1 MHSLVIAEYYEA
13 LVMVAND
20 ESKAW
25 IRRDKAKEAIA
36 LALESKW
43 KEATALNTEIIEE
56 NPRDVEAYNRLG
68 KAFSEQGKYREAEDA
83 FRKAV
88 EISPANVIARKNL
101 QRLVHLKRDKVK
113 PKNGYKVTPELF
125 IEERGKTTT
134 ISLDRSSSDKTHLR
148 MTPGDLLVLHLS
160 GNEMIVQSPDGGHL
174 GTLEYKLGIRLARL
188 MSAGNQYTAAV
199 TSVDEK
205 RLVVMIKETHR
216 DPSQSG
222 VVSFPPKRTPR
233 GSYSN
238 FMSSAMPVD
247 LELEEAEEEIDRS
260 PIIEWDEE
268 GEANIAAPPSDSGGM
283 IKIVRDEDEE
293 ESVL

>member
-13 LVMVAND
+13 RLMVTNN

-25 IRRDKAKEAIA
+25 IRRDKAKEAIT

-43 KEATALNTEIIEE
+43 EEATALNREIIEE
-56 NPRDVEAYNRLG
+56 HPRNVEAYNRLG
-68 KAFSEQGKYREAEDA
+68 KAFSEQGEYQQSEDA

-101 QRLVHLKRDKVK
+101 QRLAHLKRDKAK
-113 PKNGYKVTPELF
+113 PRNAYKVTPELF
-125 IEERGKTTT
+125 IKERGKTTT
-134 ISLDRSSSDKTHLR
+134 ISLDRSSSDKSHLR
-148 MTPGDLLVLHLS
+148 MAPGDLLVLSWS
-160 GNEMIVQSPDGGHL
+160 GNEMVVQSPDGGYL
-174 GTLEYKLGIRLARL
+174 GMLESKMGTRLARL
-188 MSAGNQYTAAV
+188 MSAGNQYTAAL

-205 RLVVMIKETHR
+205 RVVVMIKETHR
-216 DPSQSG
+216 DPSQNG
-222 VVSFPPKRTPR
+222 IVSFPSKRTPR

-238 FMSSAMPVD
+238 FISSTMPVD
-247 LELEEAEEEIDRS
+247 MELEEVEEEIDRS

-283 IKIVRDEDEE
+283 INAVRDEDEE

>member
-1 MHSLVIAEYYEA
+1 
-13 LVMVAND
+13 MVTRD

-25 IRRDKAKEAIA
+25 IRRDRAKEAIT

-43 KEATALNTEIIEE
+43 EEATALNIEIVDEY
-56 NPRDVEAYNRLG
+56 PRDVEAYNRLG
-68 KAFSEQGKYREAEDA
+68 KALSEQGKYQESEDA

-101 QRLVHLKRDKVK
+101 QRLVHLKRDKIK
-113 PKNGYKVTPELF
+113 PKNVYKVTPELF

-134 ISLDRSSSDKTHLR
+134 ISFDRSSSDKSHLR
-148 MTPGDLLVLHLS
+148 MTPGDLLVLSVS
-160 GNEMIVQSPDGGHL
+160 GNEMIVQSPDGVHL
-174 GTLEYKLGIRLARL
+174 GTLESKLGLRLARL
-188 MSAGNQYTAAV
+188 MSAGNKYTAAV

-205 RLVVMIKETHR
+205 RLVVMIKETYR

-222 VVSFPPKRTPR
+222 IVSFPSKRTLR
-233 GSYSN
+233 GTYSN
-238 FMSSAMPVD
+238 FISSAMPSDMEPEDV
-247 LELEEAEEEIDRS
+247 EEEIDRS

-283 IKIVRDEDEE
+283 INMVRDEDEE